1 MRKLILFTILLILS
15 LSVFAQNEVKGD
27 SIIIGRFSRYREPIK
42 WEKPKKGFV
51 YEYNNLG
58 RGAHSLGL
66 CYHYDWEKY
75 SSDSY
80 WESNSYQTS
89 FFLLSNGK
97 SIRLRAEN
105 FPTMKGEENL
115 ENLGKLSSMIEL
127 SYAKERGLSL
137 YGEIPNLIGLTYFFS
152 FRGSFGLNST
162 DYRINGSPVW
172 YNSLPKNW
180 FSLRVET
187 PIPIRIGKV
196 TSLTRITWVEGVFE
210 SDVTAA
216 SWISTEIRWGRIE
229 MKGSIVHFWDNAS
242 DSPPANLV
250 GNVCI
255 RIFL

>member
-1 MRKLILFTILLILS
+1 MSQNDISRDSLVIGKFDKYRK
-15 LSVFAQNEVKGD
+15 
-27 SIIIGRFSRYREPIK
+27 PIR
-42 WEKPKKGFV
+42 WEKPSKGLI
-51 YEYNNLG
+51 YEYDHLG
-58 RGAHSLGL
+58 RGSHSLGM
-66 CYHYDWEKY
+66 CYHYDWKKY

-105 FPTMKGEENL
+105 FPTMKEEGIL
-115 ENLGKLSSMIEL
+115 ENLGKLSCMLEL
-127 SYAKERGLSL
+127 SYEKERGLSL

-172 YNSLPKNW
+172 YNSLPKKW

-187 PIPIRIGKV
+187 PIPVRIGKV
-196 TSLTRITWVEGVFE
+196 TSLTRITWVEGLFDE
-210 SDVTAA
+210 YVTAA
-216 SWISTEIRWGRIE
+216 SWISTEIRWGRVE
-229 MKGSIVHFWDNAS
+229 MKGSLTKFWDNAS
-242 DSPPANLV
+242 GYPPANLV
-250 GNVCI
+250 GNVSI